1 MKCILVWS
9 IVLCIVLQLAHDLLF
24 ENASGYIINTATILS
39 GHLIAPLLIFLIVL
53 IQLVQMAIRTECA
66 ANVCNSLTLTENC
79 WCSYGKYK
87 CQICSQ
93 YSFYILAGSI
103 IFPIDELTPQ
113 N

>member
-24 ENASGYIINTATILS
+24 ANTSGYIINTATILS

-53 IQLVQMAIRTECA
+53 IQLVQMAILTECA
-66 ANVCNSLTLTENC
+66 ANVGNSTENC